1 MLMPLIV
8 LLILLMHSVM
18 LLEVLSQK
26 RVVYIAITVSSE
38 CWFSCPYTGREIP
51 RPGQWNTDVITWTR
65 LVFRRPQPAFS
76 EGDDKPRSRESPPP
90 SPGHAYDEEGPQ
102 NGIPILVQFP
112 VRRAPGVEQEEIHF
126 SEDQQVN
133 ISTAV
138 PLKLPPP
145 VVGSEG
151 QPSPVTEEILPPPGE
166 FSGEEEEPG
175 EGSATMDA
183 IPRNSLDN
191 RAAFGPRAVSEPPR
205 PTPPMED
212 SSSDRTVQQGVT
224 MQLPSGGDNQ
234 YIFSPPK

>member
-1 MLMPLIV
+1 MLV
-8 LLILLMHSVM
+8 LL
-18 LLEVLSQK
+18 
-26 RVVYIAITVSSE
+26 
-38 CWFSCPYTGREIP
+38 PYTGREIP

-65 LVFRRPQPAFS
+65 LVFRRPQLAFS

-90 SPGHAYDEEGPQ
+90 SPGHAYGEEGPQ
-102 NGIPILVQFP
+102 NGIPMLVQFP
-112 VRRAPGVEQEEIHF
+112 
-126 SEDQQVN
+126 EDRQVN
-133 ISTAV
+133 FSTAV
-138 PLKLPPP
+138 PVKLPPP

-183 IPRNSLDN
+183 TPRNNLES
-191 RAAFGPRAVSEPPR
+191 RSAFGPRAVSEPPR